1 MDKTTSESKRIKKI
15 PQIYHFNTQYV
26 GLSQYCDS
34 VVVKMHSNTINGGIF
49 SKNRFSSEEYLLNFS
64 MNSKYVGN
72 RMTAGEFYQSGGLLT
87 LSEKSLG
94 ENTEKS
100 IKLPNPKK
108 IRVNLSDAIIN
119 RRSVRSYKDDK
130 MKLQHLSDILFYTQ
144 GVSAIDKI
152 KLDYYEDDLELTLRN
167 TSSGGGLY
175 PVKLYFFARNI
186 SEIEDGIYEYYP
198 ESHSINLI
206 TKKENMSD
214 VTDYAD
220 FAMIDVSNV
229 NLIFFYVYNLLVNSR
244 KYGNIG
250 AAFGFIEAGQ
260 LSQNIQLVSSTLGYG
275 VCDIGGYIKHIVEK
289 DLNIDG
295 VNKHLIHM
303 TIVGSEGDE

>member
-1 MDKTTSESKRIKKI
+1 MDKTTSESMRIKKI
-15 PQIYHFNTQYV
+15 PQIYHFNTQYI

-64 MNSKYVGN
+64 MNNKYVGN
-72 RMTAGEFYQSGGLLT
+72 RMTAGEFYQAGGLLT

-94 ENTEKS
+94 EDLENS
-100 IKLPNPKK
+100 IKLPKPKK

-119 RRSVRSYKDDK
+119 RRSVRFYKDDK
-130 MKLQHLSDILFYTQ
+130 MSLQNLSDLLFYTQ
-144 GVSAIDKI
+144 GVSAIDKV
-152 KLDYYEDDLELTLRN
+152 KLDYYEEELELTLRN

-175 PVKLYFFARNI
+175 PVTLYFFARNI
-186 SEIEDGIYEYYP
+186 DKIEDGIYEYYP
-198 ESHSINLI
+198 ESHSIKLV
-206 TKKENMSD
+206 TKKETMSD
-214 VTDYAD
+214 VNNYAD

-250 AAFGFIEAGQ
+250 AAFGFLEAGQ
-260 LSQNIQLVSSTLGYG
+260 LSQNIQLVSSSLGYG
-275 VCDIGGYIKHIVEK
+275 VCDIGGYVKHIVEK

-295 VNKHLIHM
+295 LNKHLIHM
-303 TIVGSEGDE
+303 TIVGSEGEK